1 MMQASDTQW
10 QAIKD
15 NDKKQDHLF
24 WYGVKTTGIF
34 CRASCPSRLP
44 KQKNVVI
51 FSSPQEALAAGFR
64 PCKRCRPTEQFVSN
78 QIWVEEINQVLNSHY
93 REKLTLERLADLVHG
108 SPSYLRHVYKAL
120 TKKTPQQELTA
131 IRLRVAENALLDS
144 NQSLIQIAKLTGWG
158 SPSYFIQVFKHHYGM
173 TPAQYRKKHSPMPQ
187 NSQPY
192 KKET

>member
-131 IRLRVAENALLDS
+131 IRLRAAENALLDS